1 MLSTWAIR
9 AKPLREMVVHQGPNL
24 RAHLADGRIISVPL
38 SWYPRL
44 LHATPE
50 ERSNYEIGGRGR
62 GIHWS
67 AIDED
72 ISVQN
77 LLEGRK
83 SDESESSLRRWIDAR
98 KGREE
103 GRR

>member
-1 MLSTWAIR
+1 MTTFHLEIE
-9 AKPLREMVVHQGPNL
+9 PVVVRVDISDDHL

-44 LHATPE
+44 LHATPQ
-50 ERSNYEIGGRGR
+50 ERRNYEIGGRGR
-62 GIHWS
+62 GIHWPDL
-67 AIDED
+67 DED

-83 SDESESSLRRWIDAR
+83 SAESEPSLRRWIEDR
-98 KGREE
+98 RSRDE
-103 GRR
+103 G

>member
-1 MLSTWAIR
+1 MTTFHLETE
-9 AKPLREMVVHQGPNL
+9 PVVVRVDVAEDHL

-44 LHATPE
+44 VHATPE

-62 GIHWS
+62 GIHWPDL
-67 AIDED
+67 DED
-72 ISVQN
+72 LSVQN

-98 KGREE
+98 RDREKG
-103 GRR
+103 

>member
-1 MLSTWAIR
+1 MTTFHLETE
-9 AKPLREMVVHQGPNL
+9 PVVVRVDIADDHL

-62 GIHWS
+62 GIHWP

-103 GRR
+103 G

>member
-1 MLSTWAIR
+1 MTTWHLETE
-9 AKPLREMVVHQGPNL
+9 PVVVRVNVADDHL

-44 LHATPE
+44 LHATLE
-50 ERSNYEIGGRGR
+50 EQRNYEIGGRGR
-62 GIHWS
+62 GIHWPDL
-67 AIDED
+67 DED

-83 SDESESSLRRWIDAR
+83 SAESEPSLRRWIEDR
-98 KGREE
+98 RSREE
-103 GRR
+103 G

>member
-1 MLSTWAIR
+1 MTTFHLETEPI
-9 AKPLREMVVHQGPNL
+9 VVRVDVADEHLQ
-24 RAHLADGRIISVPL
+24 AHLADGRIISVPL

-62 GIHWS
+62 GIHWP

-83 SDESESSLRRWIDAR
+83 SNESESSLRRWIEAR
-98 KGREE
+98 RG
-103 GRR
+103 GADG